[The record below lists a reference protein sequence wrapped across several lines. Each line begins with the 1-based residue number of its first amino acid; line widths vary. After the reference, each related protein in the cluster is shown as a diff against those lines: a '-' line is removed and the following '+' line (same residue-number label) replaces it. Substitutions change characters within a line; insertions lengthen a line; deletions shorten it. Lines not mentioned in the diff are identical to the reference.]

1 MNDSAEQ
8 NSRSHC
14 NKHKAAKNEIAYLLS
29 ELCDAWL
36 HAVHKVNRIFFGKP
50 VR

>member
-1 MNDSAEQ
+1 MNDSAKQ

-29 ELCDAWL
+29 ELL
-36 HAVHKVNRIFFGKP
+36 LLISAVSCTLERLIRLLLFT
-50 VR
+50 